1 MLPYICRNVW
11 GEGDEYICFSNNMR
25 IQYCMYVRIHTVYIN
40 NIHIL
45 YLIMVYI
52 YIYIYT
58 CFYSIYILYLHSYT
72 HVQCT
77 TRMKSTFLSL
87 WKSWRC
93 SKNGVGFAGSNL
105 GSVGIH
111 GPRIN
116 VFLPHI
122 IKEWLKNFSS
132 LFLSINKEMAV
143 VATLGNLR
151 TP

>member
-1 MLPYICRNVW
+1 MGFTTMILWMNRDVGKFLGRLPFSCLSGSEKQRSAKMIQEEHVPCQKHVSQIHCKMLPYICRNVW

-45 YLIMVYI
+45 YLIMVF
-52 YIYIYT
+52 IYIYT

-87 WKSWRC
+87 
-93 SKNGVGFAGSNL
+93 
-105 GSVGIH
+105 
-111 GPRIN
+111 
-116 VFLPHI
+116 
-122 IKEWLKNFSS
+122 
-132 LFLSINKEMAV
+132 
-143 VATLGNLR
+143 
-151 TP
+151 